1 MSNSQPSSIS
11 LLLIVPSRIF
21 RLGLQAALE
30 SYPEINVMAEVETPS
45 AALTYLQAQRLSI
58 GDRPRVGIIAIDTA
72 LDASLTQDSLLRF
85 CQTLKRGY
93 PQYRLVL
100 LTDPGSVSWQ
110 KARSVGVDG
119 YCPKTADQ
127 SQLMATLKQVAMGE
141 SYQVSVDPSLS
152 EGDRPSWWTRVKH
165 RWYLWGIKTISEVEA
180 KLKAQ
185 LNQPSLSVLEKVV
198 IRGRLRELL
207 TARWCIHWLLAPRL
221 ETVEF
226 QEMGENNGDRP
237 NSGIS
242 PNQSLVPAQSPSL
255 DPDWSESLIPLSPRQ
270 QVLET
275 TAAHLQFQ
283 LNNLTHTPLELDI
296 FKPQKRQELLQ
307 VILEEWEVLLE
318 DLKFSQIQGDKLVAK
333 KIDLLRDLWSAAVT
347 QFFGKYSRLMVKG
360 EEVEIV
366 PILLQDIDRI
376 QAEYLENIPLFIDL
390 LNYLVYERPLMI
402 DNRLYAAGTPEAQK
416 RAEML
421 SQNLIVQLG
430 NGVVNPLLNHFADV
444 VAVKQIFYDQELITS
459 RKIERFRNNLSWRS
473 RQQQW
478 FGEPKAIFESQYS
491 LLVLEGRGIQKVSI
505 YAPRRE
511 ELDQLKGWSLVVTLM
526 FEARDAIAPRL
537 QTLVGSVGKILV
549 YVLTQIIGRGIG
561 LVARGVLQGIGNS
574 WSDSRLSGN
583 GDRPK

>member
-1 MSNSQPSSIS
+1 MSNSQPTRIH
-11 LLLIVPSRIF
+11 LLLVVPSRIF

-30 SYPEINVMAEVETPS
+30 SYSEIQAIAEVETPR
-45 AALTYLQAQRLSI
+45 AALNYLQTQRRSM
-58 GDRPRVGIIAIDTA
+58 GDRPGVGIILIDATLEAA
-72 LDASLTQDSLLRF
+72 LSQDALLGF
-85 CQTLKRGY
+85 CQTLKTGY
-93 PQYRLVL
+93 PLYRLVL

-110 KARSVGVDG
+110 KAQGVGIDG

-141 SYQVSVDPSLS
+141 SYQVRIDSSLS

-180 KLKAQ
+180 KLKTQ
-185 LNQPSLSVLEKVV
+185 LNQPGLSLLERIV

-226 QEMGENNGDRP
+226 QETRENQS
-237 NSGIS
+237 NSNAGTTPHS
-242 PNQSLVPAQSPSL
+242 SLVPAPSSNTDL
-255 DPDWSESLIPLSPRQ
+255 EWSEALIPTSPRQ

-275 TAAHLQFQ
+275 TAAHLQFP

-296 FKPQKRQELLQ
+296 LKPQKRQELLQ
-307 VILEEWEVLLE
+307 VVLEEWEVLLQ
-318 DLKFSQIQGDKLVAK
+318 DLKFSQIQGEQLVAK
-333 KIDLLRDLWSAAVT
+333 KMDLLRDLWSGSVT
-347 QFFGKYSRLMVKG
+347 EFFGKYSRMVVQG

-376 QAEYLENIPLFIDL
+376 QAEYLENIPLFVDLID
-390 LNYLVYERPLMI
+390 YLVYEIPLMI

-421 SQNLIVQLG
+421 TQNLMIQLG

-491 LLVLEGRGIQKVSI
+491 LLTLEGRGIQKVFI
-505 YAPRRE
+505 YAPRRD
-511 ELDQLKGWSLVVTLM
+511 ELDQLRGWSLVVTLAL
-526 FEARDAIAPRL
+526 EGRDAIAPRL
-537 QTLVGSVGKILV
+537 QAFVSSVGQILI
-549 YVLTQIIGRGIG
+549 YILTHVIGRGIG

-574 WSDSRLSGN
+574 WSESRLSGN
-583 GDRPK
+583 GDRSK

>member
-21 RLGLQAALE
+21 RLGLQVALK
-30 SYPEINVMAEVETPS
+30 SYPEITVMAEVETPNE
-45 AALTYLQAQRLSI
+45 ALTYLQAQRLSMS
-58 GDRPRVGIIAIDTA
+58 DRPGVGIIAIDTA
-72 LDASLTQDSLLRF
+72 LETSLTQNALLRF
-85 CQTLKRGY
+85 CQTLKTSY
-93 PQYRLVL
+93 PHYRLVL
-100 LTDPGSVSWQ
+100 LTDPGTVSWQ
-110 KARSVGVDG
+110 RTRAVGVDG
-119 YCPKTADQ
+119 YCPKTADR
-127 SQLMATLKQVAMGE
+127 SQLVAMLKQVAMGE
-141 SYQVSVDPSLS
+141 SYQVSVDPSS
-152 EGDRPSWWTRVKH
+152 SKGDRPSWWTRVKH
-165 RWYLWGIKTISEVEA
+165 RWYLWGIKTISDVEA

-185 LNQPSLSVLEKVV
+185 LNQPGLSVLERIV
-198 IRGRLRELL
+198 IRGRLRELF

-221 ETVEF
+221 EAVEF
-226 QEMGENNGDRP
+226 QETTDNNGDRP
-237 NSGIS
+237 NSGIY
-242 PNQSLVPAQSPSL
+242 PNQSLVPAQSSSL
-255 DPDWSESLIPLSPRQ
+255 DPEWSDSLIPISPRQ

-275 TAAHLQFQ
+275 TATHLQFQ

-296 FKPQKRQELLQ
+296 LKPQKRQELLQ

-318 DLKFSQIQGDKLVAK
+318 DLRFSQIQGDRLLSKKL
-333 KIDLLRDLWSAAVT
+333 DFLRDLWSAVVT
-347 QFFGKYSRLMVKG
+347 QFFGKYSRIIVKG
-360 EEVEIV
+360 AEVEIV

-376 QAEYLENIPLFIDL
+376 QAEYLEKVPLFVDL
-390 LNYLVYERPLMI
+390 LNYLVYEIPLMI

-421 SQNLIVQLG
+421 TQNLIVQLG
-430 NGVVNPLLNHFADV
+430 NSVVNPLLNHFADV

-459 RKIERFRNNLSWRS
+459 RKIERFRNDLSWKS

-491 LLVLEGRGIQKVSI
+491 LLVLEARGIQKVCI

-511 ELDQLKGWSLVVTLM
+511 ELDQLNGWSLGVTLIL
-526 FEARDAIAPRL
+526 EGRDAIAPRL
-537 QTLVGSVGKILV
+537 QALVGSVGQVLIYIL
-549 YVLTQIIGRGIG
+549 THIIGRGIG